1 MRKISKFLIVILL
14 STILS
19 GCGKRD
25 MTGIILEVTEN
36 EVLLSQ
42 NLTSDEYKEIEEESI
57 TTLLNENLEGERAN
71 LDLIV
76 LTYENTDELSEGNQV
91 DVWIDG
97 DILLTYPSQAK
108 AKKIKSQDSKDWNRK
123 GKSPF
128 VLSMLAIEL
137 Y

>member
-108 AKKIKSQDSKDWNRK
+108 AKKIKSQDSKD
-123 GKSPF
+123 
-128 VLSMLAIEL
+128 
-137 Y
+137 